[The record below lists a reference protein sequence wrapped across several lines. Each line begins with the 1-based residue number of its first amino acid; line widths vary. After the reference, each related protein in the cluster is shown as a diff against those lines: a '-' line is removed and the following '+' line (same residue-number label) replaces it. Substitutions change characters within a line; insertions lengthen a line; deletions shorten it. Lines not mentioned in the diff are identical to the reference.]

1 MTPGAIL
8 FMSLSWTV
16 VLGLMTWAIITL
28 LRKGKGAG

>member
-8 FMSLSWTV
+8 FMSLSWTF
-16 VLGLMTWAIITL
+16 VLGLVVWAVITL